1 MSFREDRP
9 VTNIKQRMKFLDN
22 EIKKEKEKDF
32 EINSCEYNS
41 T

>member
-22 EIKKEKEKDF
+22 EIKKEKDF